1 MAQDDLK
8 NGAQIIVDCLR
19 AEGVTHVFG
28 VIGSAIL
35 DLLDVI
41 YQAPDMQYIR
51 AQHEQGAAFM
61 ADGYA
66 RATGKPGICVAT
78 CGPGLTNMVTA
89 IAGAYQENSPVIA
102 IAGEVHTQHYGK
114 GNANF
119 HEIDQESLLQPITKM
134 SKRVETPERIAEFM
148 RMAFRVAQSGRK
160 GPVYLGMPRN
170 IQKEK
175 TTADIWPLT
184 AYRSDALPA
193 GNPEA
198 VDRASELIMAAKSPV
213 ILVGGGVR
221 WTKAQADILK
231 LAELLGVPVAVS
243 KKGLVPEDHPWSVG
257 VIGMVGC
264 PVATEQ
270 VSSADLILAL
280 GCGFN
285 QVTTASF
292 THRIISESAR
302 IIQVDIDPTE
312 FAKNYPIALG
322 ITGDMRSVVRQ
333 MYQQLHPQ
341 GGRGDREERLE
352 IIRQAKEKWEQ
363 RLTREEGPV
372 DALPINRLR
381 LIRDVSRVAGPNA
394 IISAESGS
402 THGWFYYGFT
412 SLTPILEPGDLS
424 CMGSGW
430 CMAMGAKAAFP
441 DRPALA
447 LIGDGAFMMT
457 LNELASAVDNN
468 IPIVVVVMHNE
479 IYGNVKR
486 KQYEHFSERFA
497 GSELYIPNL
506 AEVAEAF
513 GAYGQRVE
521 QPAEIIP
528 ALERALDSD
537 RPAVL
542 DVIVDNSRESL
553 EPPVKLRVDDR
564 Y

>member
-1 MAQDDLK
+1 MAQTDLK

-35 DLLDVI
+35 DLLDII
-41 YQAPDMQYIR
+41 YQAPDMHYIR

-66 RATGKPGICVAT
+66 RATGKPGICVST
-78 CGPGLTNMVTA
+78 CGPGLTNMVSA
-89 IAGAYQENSPVIA
+89 IAGAYQENSPLIA
-102 IAGEVHTQHYGK
+102 ISGEIHTQHYGK
-114 GNANF
+114 DNANF
-119 HEIDQESLLQPITKM
+119 HEVNQESLLQPITKM
-134 SKRVETPERIAEFM
+134 SKRVESPDRIAEFM

-170 IQKEK
+170 IQKEQ
-175 TTADIWPLT
+175 TAAEIWPVS
-184 AYRSDALPA
+184 AYRSEAQPS
-193 GNPEA
+193 GNPDA
-198 VDRASELIMAAKSPV
+198 IDKACELIMAAKSPV
-213 ILVGGGVR
+213 MLVGGGVR
-221 WTKAQADILK
+221 WTDPQADILR
-231 LAELLGVPVAVS
+231 LAVDLGIPVAVS
-243 KKGLVPEDHPWSVG
+243 KKGMVPEDHPWSVG

-292 THRIISESAR
+292 THRIIPASAK

-312 FAKNYPIALG
+312 FAKDYPIALG
-322 ITGDMRSVVRQ
+322 ITGEMAAVVRQ
-333 MYQQLHPQ
+333 MHQQLQPQ

-352 IIRQAKEKWEQ
+352 KISQAKDEWEQ
-363 RLTREEGPV
+363 RLAREEGSDDTV
-372 DALPINRLR
+372 PINRLR
-381 LIRDVSRVAGPNA
+381 LIRDVSRVARANA

-402 THGWFYYGFT
+402 THGWAYYGFR
-412 SLTPILEPGDLS
+412 SLTPMLEPGDLS

-430 CMAMGAKAAFP
+430 CMAVGAKVAFP
-441 DRPALA
+441 ERPAIA
-447 LIGDGAFMMT
+447 IIGDGAFMMT

-468 IPIVVVVMHNE
+468 IPVVVVVMHNE
-479 IYGNVKR
+479 IYGNVTR
-486 KQYEHFSERFA
+486 KQYEHFNERFA
-497 GSELYIPNL
+497 GSRLYIPNL
-506 AEVAEAF
+506 AAVADAF

-521 QPAEIIP
+521 QPEEIIP
-528 ALERALDSD
+528 ALERALDSG

-542 DVIVDNSRESL
+542 DVIVDNSRQSL
-553 EPPVKLRVDDR
+553 EPPVKLRVKDR